1 MGMPSDLKLQ
11 GNNISNAAS
20 AFFVAYLIA
29 EIPNGACP
37 FNVQLVETELG
48 QSDLSYH
55 WKPISYRKYRLRNG

>member
-20 AFFVAYLIA
+20 SFFVAYLIA

-37 FNVQLVETELG
+37 FNAVGEREPG
-48 QSDLSYH
+48 
-55 WKPISYRKYRLRNG
+55 

>member
-20 AFFVAYLIA
+20 SFFVAYLIA

-37 FNVQLVETELG
+37 INAVGETEPG
-48 QSDLSYH
+48 
-55 WKPISYRKYRLRNG
+55 

>member
-37 FNVQLVETELG
+37 LNAAGETEL
-48 QSDLSYH
+48 DYPNLSY
-55 WKPISYRKYRLRNG
+55 N